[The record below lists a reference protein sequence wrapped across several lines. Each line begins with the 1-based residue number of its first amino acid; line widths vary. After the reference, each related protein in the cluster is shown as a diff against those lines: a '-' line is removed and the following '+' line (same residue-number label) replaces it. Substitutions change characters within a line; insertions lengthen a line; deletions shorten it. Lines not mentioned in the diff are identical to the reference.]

1 VGRLTRIVTVT
12 AIAVAALVAAGLG
25 PVLPGREEA
34 PAAGGTP
41 AGGASAFLRPRDASS
56 LARSIEALRERVT
69 AVPGDARAWAG
80 LGLAYLQQARITGAP
95 EYYPRAEGALE
106 RSLSV
111 RPGNAEA
118 LLGMA
123 TLAAAEH
130 DFGAALRLG
139 IQVRALDPWDPNPH
153 GIVGDALVEL
163 GRYDRAFASFQTM
176 VDTRPDTASFSRVSY
191 ARELVGDL
199 PGAIRAMR
207 RARTF
212 AGTPPDA
219 AWTSVHLGLLF
230 LNQGRVRPASEAF
243 REAAGLDPSSAR
255 PLVGLSMVAL
265 ARNDMPRARRLI
277 EEATTRTP
285 SPEHAIAS
293 ADLAALAGDVGA
305 AARDYD
311 VARVGFRLLARAGVD
326 VSLERALFEAEH
338 GDPRR
343 ALADA
348 RAAWARRRSVHAADA
363 MAWALHANGRD
374 DEAVRYA
381 RRAMSLGMRE
391 GLFLYHAGVIELSR
405 EHPAAGRALLRRALE
420 VDPWFSIL
428 GPSEARR
435 LLGGRGTP

>member
-1 VGRLTRIVTVT
+1 VGRFTRILTIT
-12 AIAVAALVAAGLG
+12 ATAVAALVAAGLG
-25 PVLPGREEA
+25 PVFPGRGGA
-34 PAAGGTP
+34 PAPGGMPAAG
-41 AGGASAFLRPRDASS
+41 AFAFLRPRDASS
-56 LARSIEALRERVT
+56 LARSIESLQGRVT
-69 AVPGDARAWAG
+69 AMPEDARAWAG
-80 LGLAYLQQARITGAP
+80 LGFAYLQQARITGA
-95 EYYPRAEGALE
+95 EYYPRAEGALQ
-106 RSLSV
+106 RSLSA
-111 RPGNAEA
+111 RPGNADA

-139 IQVRALDPWDPNPH
+139 TRVRALDPWDPNAH

-163 GRYDRAFASFQTM
+163 GRYDRAFAAFQAM

-212 AGTPPDA
+212 AGTPSDA
-219 AWTSVHLGLLF
+219 AWTSTQLGLL
-230 LNQGRVRPASEAF
+230 LMNQGRVRSASEVF
-243 REAAGLDPSSAR
+243 REAAGLDPSSAQ

-265 ARNDMPRARRLI
+265 ARNDLPRARRLI
-277 EEATTRTP
+277 EEANSRTP

-293 ADLAALAGDVGA
+293 ADLAALAGDVGG
-305 AARDYD
+305 AARGYD

-326 VSLERALFEAEH
+326 VSLERALFDAEH

-374 DEAVRYA
+374 DEAASYA
-381 RRAMSLGMRE
+381 RRARSLGMRE

-405 EHPAAGRALLRRALE
+405 GRPTEGRALLRRALE

-428 GPSEARR
+428 GPPEARR
-435 LLGGRGTP
+435 LLGEGGAP

>member
-1 VGRLTRIVTVT
+1 VGRFTRTLTVT

-25 PVLPGREEA
+25 PVLPGRGGA
-34 PAAGGTP
+34 PATGGVP
-41 AGGASAFLRPRDASS
+41 AAGASAFLRPRDASS
-56 LARSIEALRERVT
+56 LARSIEVLRERVT
-69 AVPGDARAWAG
+69 AMPGDAGAWAG
-80 LGLAYLQQARITGAP
+80 LGLAYLQQARITGMP
-95 EYYPRAEGALE
+95 EYYPLAEGALE
-106 RSLSV
+106 RSLGV
-111 RPGNAEA
+111 RPASAEA

-130 DFGAALRLG
+130 DFETALRLG
-139 IQVRALDPWDPNPH
+139 TRMRALEPWDPNAH

-212 AGTPPDA
+212 SGTPTDA
-219 AWTSVHLGLLF
+219 AWTSVHLGLLL
-230 LNQGRVRPASEAF
+230 LNLGRVRPASEAF
-243 REAAGLDPSSAR
+243 RDAAGLDPSSAQ
-255 PLVGLSMVAL
+255 PLVGLSMVAV
-265 ARNDMPRARRLI
+265 ARDDLPRARRLI
-277 EEATTRTP
+277 EEATSRTP

-305 AARDYD
+305 AARGYD
-311 VARVGFRLLARAGVD
+311 LARVGFRLLARAGVD
-326 VSLERALFEAEH
+326 VTLERALFEAEH

-348 RAAWARRRSVHAADA
+348 RAAWARRRSMHAADA

-374 DEAVRYA
+374 DGAATYA
-381 RRAMSLGMRE
+381 RRARSLGMRE

-405 EHPAAGRALLRRALE
+405 RRPTEGRALLRRALE

-428 GPSEARR
+428 GPPEARR
-435 LLGGRGTP
+435 LLREGGAS

>member
-1 VGRLTRIVTVT
+1 MGRLTRTLTAI
-12 AIAVAALVAAGLG
+12 AIAVAALVVAGLG
-25 PVLPGREEA
+25 PVLPGRGAA
-34 PAAGGTP
+34 PATGELLA
-41 AGGASAFLRPRDASS
+41 ADASAFLRPRDAST
-56 LARSIEALRERVT
+56 LARSIDALRARVT
-69 AVPGDARAWAG
+69 TMPGDARAWAG

-111 RPGNAEA
+111 RPGNADA
-118 LLGMA
+118 LVGMA

-139 IQVRALDPWDPNPH
+139 IRVRALDPWDPNAH
-153 GIVGDALVEL
+153 GIVGDALLEL
-163 GRYDRAFASFQTM
+163 GRYDRAFASFQKM
-176 VDTRPDTASFSRVSY
+176 VDIRPDTASFSRVSY

-219 AWTSVHLGLLF
+219 AWTSVHLGLLL
-230 LNQGRVRPASEAF
+230 LNQSRVRPASEAF
-243 REAAGLDPSSAR
+243 REAAALDPTAAQ
-255 PLVGLSMVAL
+255 PLVGLSKIAL
-265 ARNDMPRARRLI
+265 ARNDLPGARRLI
-277 EEATTRTP
+277 AEAISRTP

-293 ADLAALAGDVGA
+293 ADLASLAGEARA
-305 AARDYD
+305 AARGYD
-311 VARVGFRLLARAGVD
+311 LARVGFRLLARAGVD
-326 VSLERALFEAEH
+326 VTLERALFEAEH

-343 ALADA
+343 ALAGA
-348 RAAWARRRSVHAADA
+348 RVAWARRRTVYAADT

-374 DEAVRYA
+374 DEAARFA
-381 RRAMSLGMRE
+381 RRARSLGMQE

-405 EHPAAGRALLRRALE
+405 ERLAAGRALLRRALE

-428 GPSEARR
+428 GSAEARR
-435 LLGGRGTP
+435 LLGEGRAP

>member
-1 VGRLTRIVTVT
+1 MGRITRTLMVT

-25 PVLPGREEA
+25 PVHPGR
-34 PAAGGTP
+34 
-41 AGGASAFLRPRDASS
+41 GGAAVTASASAARASVFLRPRDASS

-69 AVPGDARAWAG
+69 VVPGDARAWAG
-80 LGLAYLQQARITGAP
+80 LGLAYLQQARVTGEP

-106 RSLSV
+106 RSLGIEV
-111 RPGNAEA
+111 GNAEA
-118 LLGMA
+118 LLGIA

-130 DFGAALRLG
+130 DFGKAFRLG
-139 IQVRALDPWDPNPH
+139 IRVRALDPWDPNAH

-212 AGTPPDA
+212 AGTPPDV
-219 AWTSVHLGLLF
+219 AWTSVHLGLLL

-243 REAAGLDPSSAR
+243 REAAGLDPTSAQ

-265 ARNDMPRARRLI
+265 ARNDLPRARRLI
-277 EEATTRTP
+277 EEASSRTP
-285 SPEHAIAS
+285 TPEHAIAS
-293 ADLAALAGDVGA
+293 ADLAALAGDVEGA
-305 AARDYD
+305 ARGYD
-311 VARVGFRLLARAGVD
+311 LARVGFRLLAGAGVD

-338 GDPRR
+338 GDARR

-348 RAAWARRRSVHAADA
+348 RAVWARRKSVHAADA

-374 DEAVRYA
+374 DEAARYA
-381 RRAMSLGMRE
+381 RRARYLGMRE

-405 EHPAAGRALLRRALE
+405 EHPSVGRTLLRRALE

-435 LLGGRGTP
+435 LLGGGSGP